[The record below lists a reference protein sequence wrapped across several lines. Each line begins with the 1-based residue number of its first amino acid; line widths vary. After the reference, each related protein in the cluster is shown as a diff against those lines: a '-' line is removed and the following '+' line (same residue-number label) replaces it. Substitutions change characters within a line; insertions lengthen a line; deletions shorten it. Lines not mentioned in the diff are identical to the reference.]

1 MMHLIKRLF
10 LLLKISKEVKELAT
24 IYTTLI
30 IMGEKTFK
38 QVPATLKEQVRNQ
51 LIVLEAEHLIIE
63 D

>member
-1 MMHLIKRLF
+1 M
-10 LLLKISKEVKELAT
+10 AT